1 MKTLIRDLG
10 LRRTAV
16 AVAVLAACGAA
27 HAQSSEAE
35 ASIAVGV
42 GAVTGESADRGLF
55 GQYNGYRDHD
65 VRGLLGVDYSR
76 RNAATGTLTEFVGTD
91 LLLDTRELGFLWKR
105 QGNWRFSASY
115 GELIRRDPY
124 TVNTGLSG
132 AGTTAPQV
140 SYLTGGTGT
149 GGIFDLET
157 KRKGLGLGF
166 SKWIGPNVEFEVEL
180 KSENKDGSRLFG
192 IGMNCPSTVAP
203 GCLGSAGAAAD
214 WAVLMLPEPIDA
226 NHSQVE
232 ARLNYAGAKLRL
244 SGGYYGS
251 FYRNSNNTL
260 NPNVGNTLNSP
271 LGAPLPVNAQLQSI
285 LNLPVALPPDNEA
298 HHFDVTGNYVF
309 TPTTRANFK
318 FAYSEA
324 KQDQDFV
331 GAGFAAATLPAGV
344 TNLAGKVETTLAQ
357 VGVSARPVP
366 KLSLAAEARYEDRN
380 DKTPLA
386 LYNLEGTTAYT
397 NRNYSSTKLRG
408 KLQASYQFPYALA
421 GTVGVDY
428 ENIDRGTFTPSS
440 AVAGIS
446 ALRYETE
453 EIGYRV
459 ELRRRMTETVSG
471 AVSFV
476 SSDRDGSNW
485 LRDNSGLGVTE
496 VADPAAA
503 FAATAIFMP
512 TLADRKRDKARLLAN
527 WQATDSLSL
536 QLTVENGKDK
546 FTAPTVYALRDTK
559 MSLYSLDG
567 SYVLSDA
574 WSFNAYLSQGRQKLN
589 QARPAGYVLAFDNKT
604 TSFGVG
610 FAGKPGEKLDLGGA
624 LSFVNDKNVYD
635 QSLDP
640 GASLNTA
647 ALLAATGG
655 LPAIE
660 FRRTELRLFGRYAL
674 GKTSALRLDAIHQRS
689 KFNDW
694 SYAYN
699 DVPFTYGDNTTLT
712 LQQLQNVTFL
722 GVTYIYS
729 WR

>member
-1 MKTLIRDLG
+1 MTTLIRHLG

-16 AVAVLAACGAA
+16 AVAVLAAFGAA
-27 HAQSSEAE
+27 RAQSSDAE
-35 ASIAVGV
+35 TSVAVGV
-42 GAVTGESADRGLF
+42 GSVTGETADRGLF
-55 GQYNGYRDHD
+55 GQYNGWRDHD
-65 VRGLLGVDYSR
+65 VRGLLGVDYTR

-91 LLLDTRELGFLWKR
+91 LLLDTRELSFLWKR
-105 QGNWRFSASY
+105 QGNWKFSASY
-115 GELIRRDPY
+115 SELIRRDPY
-124 TVNTGLSG
+124 TVNTGLVG

-140 SYLTGGTGT
+140 SYLMGGTGT

-166 SKWIGPNVEFEVEL
+166 SKWFGPNVALEVEL

-192 IGMNCPSTVAP
+192 IGMNCPSAVAP

-232 ARLNYAGAKLRL
+232 ARLSYAGAKLRL

-251 FYRNSNNTL
+251 FYRNANSTL

-271 LGAPLPVNAQLQSI
+271 LGAPLPVNAQLQPI

-298 HHFDVTGNYVF
+298 HHFDVTGSYAF

-318 FAYSEA
+318 LAYSEA
-324 KQDQDFV
+324 KQNQDFV
-331 GAGFAAATLPAGV
+331 GSGFAAPTLPAGV
-344 TNLAGKVETTLAQ
+344 TNLAGKLETTLAQ
-357 VGVSARPVP
+357 AGISARPVP

-386 LYNLEGTTAYT
+386 LYNVEGTTAHT

-408 KLQASYQFPYALA
+408 KLQATYQFPYALA

-428 ENIDRGTFTPSS
+428 ENIDRGAFTPTS
-440 AVAGIS
+440 ALAGVS

-453 EIGYRV
+453 EIAYRV

-471 AVSFV
+471 ALSFIR
-476 SSDRDGSNW
+476 SDRDGSNW

-496 VADPAAA
+496 VTDPASA
-503 FAATAIFMP
+503 FASTAIFMP
-512 TLADRKRDKARLLAN
+512 TLADRKRDKVRLLAN
-527 WQATDSLSL
+527 WQATDSVSL
-536 QLTVENGKDK
+536 QLTAENGKDR

-567 SYVLSDA
+567 SYAASDA

-604 TSFGVG
+604 TAFGLGV
-610 FAGKPGEKLDLGGA
+610 AGKPGEKLEVGGG
-624 LSFVNDKNVYD
+624 LSFINDKNVYD

-647 ALLAATGG
+647 LLLAATGG
-655 LPAIE
+655 LPEIV

-674 GKTSALRLDAIHQRS
+674 SRASALRLDGIHQRT
-689 KFNDW
+689 KFDDW
-694 SYAYN
+694 SYGYN
-699 DVPFTYGDNTTLT
+699 GVPFTYSDNTTLT
-712 LQQLQNVTFL
+712 LQPQQNVTFV